1 MKVAHRATADTYLPR
16 SLQPSEEQP
25 RQVDM
30 YVIVREADARKC
42 TGRPDEEDDD
52 ADKEVRRP
60 ELLSGVYRFAM
71 MDCLRATLPT
81 SHQAL
86 LAAAS
91 TTSSSPSFRTNSNA
105 AFLLADYF

>member
-1 MKVAHRATADTYLPR
+1 MH
-16 SLQPSEEQP
+16 
-25 RQVDM
+25 
-30 YVIVREADARKC
+30 VIVRDADAWKC

-60 ELLSGVYRFAM
+60 ELLSGVHGFAM
-71 MDCLRATLPT
+71 MDSLQATLPT

-91 TTSSSPSFRTNSNA
+91 TTSSSPNFWIYSNA
-105 AFLLADYF
+105 AFLLADYS